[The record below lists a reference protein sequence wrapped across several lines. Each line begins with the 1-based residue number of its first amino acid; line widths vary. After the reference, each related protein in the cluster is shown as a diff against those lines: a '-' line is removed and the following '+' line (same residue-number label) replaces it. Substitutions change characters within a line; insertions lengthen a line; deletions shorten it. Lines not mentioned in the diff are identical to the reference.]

1 MWFYG
6 GPTDIAIFYAMAKH
20 FPRFWENSPRKVPL
34 WVPPSVFDSNLN
46 GRKLTFKYRNGAIVD
61 EQTGS
66 EWNIFGEATDGPLA
80 GSALSPVVHA
90 NHFWFAWSA
99 FSPDTAI
106 KRPDEFTD

>member
-6 GPTDIAIFYAMAKH
+6 GLTDITIFYASEILSA
-20 FPRFWENSPRKVPL
+20 FLGEFASESSAVGST
-34 WVPPSVFDSNLN
+34 SVFHPNLN

-80 GSALSPVVHA
+80 GSALSPALHA
-90 NHFWFAWSA
+90 NHFWFAWSV
-99 FSPDTAI
+99 FNPDTVI
-106 KRPDEFTD
+106 KKPDEFTD